1 MTIIVSGSIAYD
13 YIMTFPG
20 RFVDHILP
28 EKLHVLSVSF
38 LVDTMQ
44 RRRGGCAPNIAY
56 SLALLGHR
64 PRIMGAAGQDFVE
77 YQVWLEQQGVDTSG
91 IVIAPDLFTASFFVN
106 TDLDGNQIASFYTG
120 AMSRSSQLSFRD
132 TDYRQAELVIIS
144 PDDPS
149 AMIRRAQECQELA
162 IPYIYDPSQQ
172 IIRLSGDD
180 LASAIRG
187 ARLLIVNEYEFG
199 MLENKTGLRQADL
212 LSLVPTAIITRGE
225 KGSTIYDGGRV
236 VQVPAAVPCRC
247 VEPTGV
253 GDAYRAGIIT
263 GMVRGYSWETTGRIA
278 SLVATYALECDGT
291 QGHRFAVPEFVERYR
306 QVFGDAPE
314 LPDVLRHGRDYA
326 QAAGACG
333 CCVS

>member
-1 MTIIVSGSIAYD
+1 MTIVVSGSIAYD

-20 RFVDHILP
+20 RFVEHILP

-38 LVDTMQ
+38 LVDSMQ

-64 PRIMGAAGQDFVE
+64 SRIMGAAGQDFAE
-77 YQVWLEQQGVDTSG
+77 YQAWLEQQGVDTSG

-120 AMSRSSQLSFRD
+120 AMSRAGLLSFRD
-132 TDYRQAELVIIS
+132 IDWRQIELVIIS

-149 AMIRRAQECQELA
+149 AMVGRAYECQELA

-172 IIRLSGDD
+172 IIRLTGED
-180 LASAIRG
+180 LARAIRG

-199 MLENKTGLRQADL
+199 MLENKTGLSQEQL
-212 LSLVPTAIITRGE
+212 LSLVPTAIVTRGE
-225 KGSTIYDGGRV
+225 EGSTIYDGGRV
-236 VQVPAAVPCRC
+236 ILVPAAPPCRAT
-247 VEPTGV
+247 EPTGV

-263 GMVRGYSWETTGRIA
+263 GLVRGYSWETTGRIA

-291 QGHRFAVPEFVERYR
+291 QVHRFAIPEFVGRYR
-306 QVFGDAPE
+306 GVFGDAPE
-314 LPDVLRHGRDYA
+314 LQDLLERGHDYA
-326 QAAGACG
+326 QSAETCG
-333 CCVS
+333 CSVS